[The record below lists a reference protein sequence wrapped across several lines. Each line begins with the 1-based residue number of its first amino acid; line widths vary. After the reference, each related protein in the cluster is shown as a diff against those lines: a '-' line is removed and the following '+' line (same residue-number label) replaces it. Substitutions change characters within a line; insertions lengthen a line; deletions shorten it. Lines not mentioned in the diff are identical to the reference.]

1 MSAVMLQSACKSGH
15 AGSRRCV
22 PQASSD
28 SRTRK
33 RAIDSEEAP
42 SLLARVAAG
51 ERNAVEECLDRFG
64 GLVWSLARRACP
76 NAADAEDAV
85 QEIFTEIWTSA
96 ERYDA
101 SVASETTFVAMIA
114 RRRLIDQQRKRGRR
128 PRHETLEPAIDQPTQ
143 PQTSNLEIS
152 EEVQRVERA
161 MQTLKPQ
168 QREALRLSIYENC
181 SHSEIAQKL
190 DQPLGTVKTN
200 IRRGLLKVRQMLGV
214 NDDETGE
221 GGDK

>member
-1 MSAVMLQSACKSGH
+1 MSAATLQSACKSGH
-15 AGSRRCV
+15 ARSRQSG

-28 SRTRK
+28 ARIRK
-33 RAIDSEEAP
+33 RAIESEDAP
-42 SLLARVAAG
+42 SLLARVAVG

-85 QEIFTEIWTSA
+85 QEIFTEVWTSA
-96 ERYDA
+96 HRYDA
-101 SVASETTFVAMIA
+101 NVASETTFVAMIA

-128 PRHETLEPAIDQPTQ
+128 PRHETLEPATDQPTH
-143 PQTSNLEIS
+143 PETSNLEIG
-152 EEVQRVERA
+152 EEVQRVEHA

-200 IRRGLLKVRQMLGV
+200 IRRGLLKVREMLGV
-214 NDDETGE
+214 EDGDTAE
-221 GGDK
+221 GGAK